1 MTINN
6 LLSGAF
12 DTEHLH
18 ANMAAV
24 AAKTGADMEEFTRQR
39 AASIPAGRF
48 GTPEEFGHACAL
60 LCSAHSGYIT
70 GPNLLPDGGAFPAR
84 RRGRQRVAKKRWRDL
99 IGSAVFVCGKGRNV
113 RFLEDHYCFP
123 PNGGTCRTATATAAC
138 DPEWPFQRTPN
149 NVRSGS
155 AEIKTSLTRIQRPQP
170 CRRAQ

>member
-1 MTINN
+1 MVHNVTINN

-12 DTEHLH
+12 DSERLH

-70 GPNLLPDGGAFPAR
+70 GQNLLPDGGACPGTMWGAATRCGTTAGPYRFR
-84 RRGRQRVAKKRWRDL
+84 RNRLQEG
-99 IGSAVFVCGKGRNV
+99 
-113 RFLEDHYCFP
+113 
-123 PNGGTCRTATATAAC
+123 
-138 DPEWPFQRTPN
+138 PE
-149 NVRSGS
+149 S
-155 AEIKTSLTRIQRPQP
+155 SL
-170 CRRAQ
+170 